1 MSDSRGAKA
10 KAPAPSPD
18 GDADSAE
25 QKVKAK
31 VRTKMGALKEGA
43 QDMADEAAEIARDA
57 AEAQKNR
64 VGGKASQFARALHA
78 AAGELDQGTATRRI
92 VDEAAGGMDDV
103 AESIE
108 GSSVSQLV
116 RDLSDLGRRHPLAF
130 LGGAAL
136 AGFALARFATA
147 SPEDE
152 AGVET
157 DAAEDAPEDAP
168 ENGAEDAEEEAAK

>member
-1 MSDSRGAKA
+1 MSDDRGAKA
-10 KAPAPSPD
+10 RAPASSPED
-18 GDADSAE
+18 EAAD

-43 QDMADEAAEIARDA
+43 RDMADEAAEIARDA

-92 VDEAAGGMDDV
+92 VDEAAGGMDEV

-108 GSSVSQLV
+108 GRSVSQLV
-116 RDLSDLGRRHPLAF
+116 HDLSDLGRRHPLAF

-152 AGVET
+152 GEDDIADET
-157 DAAEDAPEDAP
+157 EGGQESD
-168 ENGAEDAEEEAAK
+168 EEAAG